1 MLRSLWNRTVF
12 GRPLPVFLIALW
24 KGLST
29 LALVGAVVL
38 AFVAHGHPGE
48 HPVEIF
54 LSHGLTGGPHSWITY
69 WLFEHIPYLSPKAE
83 ISIGLGFLL
92 WAALFAAQTVGV
104 WLRALW
110 GELLVIAE
118 TAAFLP
124 FTIWRMVH
132 HPHPLEYF
140 TAPVN
145 LLILAYLVQ
154 AYRERKRK
162 YEERGAWHRPQAG
175 EGTG

>member
-1 MLRSLWNRTVF
+1 MLRSLWNRTIF
-12 GRPLPVFLIALW
+12 GRPLPIFLIVLW

-29 LALVGAVVL
+29 LALLGAAVL

-54 LSHGLTGGPHSWITY
+54 LSRGLSAGPHNRLIY
-69 WLFEHIPYLSPKAE
+69 WLFEHIPYLSPKTE
-83 ISIGLGFLL
+83 FLIGLGFVV
-92 WAALFAAQTVGV
+92 WAMLFAAETVGV

-124 FTIWRMVH
+124 FTIWRTIQ
-132 HPHPLEYF
+132 HPHPLEFF
-140 TAPVN
+140 TIPIN
-145 LLILAYLVQ
+145 LLILGYLVQ

-162 YEERGAWHRPQAG
+162 HEESRGWSGPQAG